1 MYLRKKSCVV
11 GGGKSGIA
19 ASALLLSQGKQV
31 ILYDGNGSLDVQ
43 TLTEKVQAEEAA
55 LLEAEKA
62 AGIPEKTVGEGS
74 FAVRLGDFAADW
86 EAELSLV
93 VLSPGVPT
101 DLPFVT
107 ALAAHLPIWGEVELA
122 YAVWKGRR
130 RWPSPAPTERRRPQA
145 LLGEIMAGHCEKRR
159 VRGRKH
165 RKSLHG
171 AAAADDD
178 DGFG

>member
-1 MYLRKKSCVV
+1 MDVFEKKVLVV

-107 ALAAHLPIWGEVELA
+107 ALAAHLP
-122 YAVWKGRR
+122 
-130 RWPSPAPTERRRPQA
+130 S
-145 LLGEIMAGHCEKRR
+145 
-159 VRGRKH
+159 
-165 RKSLHG
+165 G
-171 AAAADDD
+171 AR
-178 DGFG
+178 